1 MLKLTLKRADRE
13 RNADMDEVQLKRV
26 RSFVGKGLDSL
37 LSEDMD
43 DARGNLMWA
52 KQAQRDWEEIQK
64 SLSPEEIRVFQ
75 ENLQELEAAPKMAA
89 NAGDSLLDLEGVR
102 CIDFARILVF
112 YRYNANYQL
121 VFLIRLALDEPEWK
135 ELVRDGKPVK

>member
-1 MLKLTLKRADRE
+1 MEELE
-13 RNADMDEVQLKRV
+13 LKRV

-52 KQAQRDWEEIQK
+52 KQAQRDWQEIERK
-64 SLSPEEIRVFQ
+64 ISPEEAEAFR
-75 ENLQELEAAPKMAA
+75 ENLLELEQAPKMAA

-102 CIDFARILVF
+102 CIDFGRILVF

-121 VFLIRLALDEPEWK
+121 VFLIRLALDEVVWET
-135 ELVRDGKPVK
+135 LVRDGKPTK

>member
-1 MLKLTLKRADRE
+1 
-13 RNADMDEVQLKRV
+13 MDEMELKRV

-43 DARGNLMWA
+43 DALGNLMWA
-52 KQAQRDWEEIQK
+52 RQAQRDWQEIKGKISSEEADAF
-64 SLSPEEIRVFQ
+64 RG
-75 ENLQELEAAPKMAA
+75 NLRELETAPKMAA

-102 CIDFARILVF
+102 CIAFQRVLVF

-135 ELVRDGKPVK
+135 SLVRDGKPSK

>member
-1 MLKLTLKRADRE
+1 MEET
-13 RNADMDEVQLKRV
+13 QLKRV

-43 DARGNLMWA
+43 DAQGNLMWA
-52 KQAQRDWEEIQK
+52 KQAQRDWEEIRK
-64 SLSPEEIRVFQ
+64 TLSPEETEACR
-75 ENLQELEAAPKMAA
+75 EHLRELEAAPKMAA

-102 CIDFARILVF
+102 CIDFDRVLVF

-121 VFLIRLALDEPEWK
+121 VFLIRLALDEPEWE

>member
-1 MLKLTLKRADRE
+1 
-13 RNADMDEVQLKRV
+13 MDEVQLKRV

-43 DARGNLMWA
+43 DARGNLMWTR
-52 KQAQRDWEEIQK
+52 QAQRDWEEIQQA
-64 SLSPEEIRVFQ
+64 LSPEETDSFL
-75 ENLQELEAAPKMAA
+75 ENLGELEAAPKMAA

-102 CIDFARILVF
+102 CIDFGRILVF

-121 VFLIRLALDEPEWK
+121 VFLIRLALDEPEWN

>member
-1 MLKLTLKRADRE
+1 MEET
-13 RNADMDEVQLKRV
+13 QLKRV

-43 DARGNLMWA
+43 DAQGNLMWA
-52 KQAQRDWEEIQK
+52 KQAQRDWEEIQQA
-64 SLSPEEIRVFQ
+64 LSPEETAVFL
-75 ENLQELEAAPKMAA
+75 ENLRELEAAPKMAA

-102 CIDFARILVF
+102 CIDFARVLVF

-121 VFLIRLALDEPEWK
+121 VFLIRLALDETAWK

>member
-1 MLKLTLKRADRE
+1 
-13 RNADMDEVQLKRV
+13 MDEVQLKRV

>member
-43 DARGNLMWA
+43 DARGNLMWTR
-52 KQAQRDWEEIQK
+52 QAQRDWEEIQQA
-64 SLSPEEIRVFQ
+64 LSPEETDSFL
-75 ENLQELEAAPKMAA
+75 ENLGELEAAPKMAA

-102 CIDFARILVF
+102 CIDFGRILVF

-121 VFLIRLALDEPEWK
+121 VFLIRLALDEPEWN

>member
-1 MLKLTLKRADRE
+1 
-13 RNADMDEVQLKRV
+13 MDEVQLKRV

-52 KQAQRDWEEIQK
+52 KQAWRDWEKIAGT
-64 SLSPEEIRVFQ
+64 LSPEEAAAFR
-75 ENLQELEAAPKMAA
+75 ESLRELEAAPKMAA

-102 CIDFARILVF
+102 CIDFDRVLVF

-121 VFLIRLALDEPEWK
+121 IFLIRLALDEPEWK

>member
-1 MLKLTLKRADRE
+1 MLRLTLKRADRE

-43 DARGNLMWA
+43 DARGNLMWTR
-52 KQAQRDWEEIQK
+52 QAQRDWEEIQQA
-64 SLSPEEIRVFQ
+64 LSPEETDSFL
-75 ENLQELEAAPKMAA
+75 ENLGELEAAPKMAA

-102 CIDFARILVF
+102 CIDFGRILVF

-121 VFLIRLALDEPEWK
+121 VFLIRLALDEPEWN

>member
-1 MLKLTLKRADRE
+1 MLRLNLKRTDRE

-43 DARGNLMWA
+43 DARGNLMWTR
-52 KQAQRDWEEIQK
+52 QAQRDWEEIQQA
-64 SLSPEEIRVFQ
+64 LSPEETDSFL
-75 ENLQELEAAPKMAA
+75 ENLGELEAAPKMAA

-102 CIDFARILVF
+102 CIDFGRILVF

-121 VFLIRLALDEPEWK
+121 VFLIRLALDEPEWE